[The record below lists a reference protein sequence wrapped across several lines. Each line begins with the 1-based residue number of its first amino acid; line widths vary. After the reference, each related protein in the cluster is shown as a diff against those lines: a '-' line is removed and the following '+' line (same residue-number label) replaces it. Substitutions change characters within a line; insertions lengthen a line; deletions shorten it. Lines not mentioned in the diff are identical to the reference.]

1 MSILFAGIM
10 QAFQILFLVILKQK
24 RIRLYIIKAEKNV
37 KIQKRNSKRWKKR
50 KKSVFMVA
58 PTKAILRIS
67 KFFRA
72 SRVWWWW
79 WWPKVIICCRAI
91 RGSWMNMCS
100 AVRICFYRYFNSQKV
115 YKEWSSWFMIHASYV
130 EELNKIHQTKIESN
144 QTLFNS
150 VWIAPLHTKHFH
162 KVDNGHT
169 KYLTSKPVI
178 IITCA
183 D

>member
-10 QAFQILFLVILKQK
+10 QAFQILCLVILKK
-24 RIRLYIIKAEKNV
+24 NAFDYILLKINV

-58 PTKAILRIS
+58 STKAILRIS

-79 WWPKVIICCRAI
+79 WWPKLISYCRAI

-100 AVRICFYRYFNSQKV
+100 AVRICFDRYFNSQKV
-115 YKEWSSWFMIHASYV
+115 YKEWSSWFMIHESYF
-130 EELNKIHQTKIESN
+130 EEQYKIHQTKIKSN

-150 VWIAPLHTKHFH
+150 VWIAPLHTKHFFH
-162 KVDNGHT
+162 DVDNGLT
-169 KYLTSKPVI
+169 NYLTSKPVI
-178 IITCA
+178 IMTCA